1 MAKFATLLT
10 GMVMSIGGTAASAA
24 VWDIDASHS
33 SASFKI
39 KHLVV
44 ANVRGE
50 IGGLKGTIDIDDKNI
65 DKSKV
70 VATLDAATI
79 DTKNADRDKHLRSPD
94 FFNADKCK
102 EIKFES
108 KAVKGT
114 VGNLKVTGP
123 LTLNCV
129 TKDVELSV
137 EGPTAPVKGFKGEW
151 HRGLTATATIN
162 RKDFGISWNKTL
174 DGGGLV
180 LSENVDITLDIE
192 VVGQEK
198 PAH

>member
-1 MAKFATLLT
+1 MVKLSSLLT
-10 GMVMSIGGTAASAA
+10 GAALILGSASASAA
-24 VWDIDASHS
+24 VWEIDASHS

-50 IGGLKGTIDIDDKNI
+50 IGGLKGSVDLDDKNI
-65 DKSKV
+65 DKAKV
-70 VATLDAATI
+70 VATLDPATI

-94 FFNADKCK
+94 FFNVEKCK

-108 KAVKGT
+108 KTVKGT
-114 VGNLKVTGP
+114 VPNLKVTGP
-123 LTLNCV
+123 LTLNCI
-129 TKDVELSV
+129 TKDVELTV
-137 EGPTAPVKGFKGEW
+137 EGPTAPVKGFKGEL
-151 HRGLTATATIN
+151 HRGFTATTTID

-180 LSENVDITLDIE
+180 IGEKVDITLEIE